1 MSNDSSEGKGETAGS
16 GRHRIYGKEDR
27 IVPGGGNEDAGKKSC
42 VAGHNSCGAPA
53 GCAIRG

>member
-27 IVPGGGNEDAGKKSC
+27 IVPGGGNEDAEKEG
-42 VAGHNSCGAPA
+42 
-53 GCAIRG
+53 